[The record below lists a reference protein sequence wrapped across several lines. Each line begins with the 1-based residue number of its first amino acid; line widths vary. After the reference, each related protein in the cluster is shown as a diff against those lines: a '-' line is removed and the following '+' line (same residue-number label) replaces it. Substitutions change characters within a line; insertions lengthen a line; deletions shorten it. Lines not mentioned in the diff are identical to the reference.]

1 MDFMACLLQDTPIN
15 PYVQLVD
22 AMTRFITPLW
32 MGLALIMVSYRCDAL
47 LPSASTCMQQL
58 NSPAWSRSGNSGM
71 WQAPSWCRLPVT
83 CMRQQASRLPV
94 LLSWSASFASTCSEL
109 SFAVVM

>member
-1 MDFMACLLQDTPIN
+1 MDSMACLLQDTPIN

-47 LPSASTCMQQL
+47 LPPAANVHATAQLPCLAPFWQLRHVAGTIVVPSASDMHVTAGITASSAAQLVSIFCLHMQ
-58 NSPAWSRSGNSGM
+58 
-71 WQAPSWCRLPVT
+71 
-83 CMRQQASRLPV
+83 
-94 LLSWSASFASTCSEL
+94 
-109 SFAVVM
+109 